1 MNATSQQVVD
11 PDKAPPPVLGF
22 FVSEFSVRNRGA
34 ALANVH
40 SVTNSEGFV
49 PSTDY
54 FKKEVFSK
62 DLSTYKIV
70 RRGMLAY
77 NPSRI
82 NVGSVAVQNRA
93 EEVVVSPLYVVVS
106 VDGTR
111 LHPDYL
117 SAFLHSPGALAQIR
131 ALTSGSV
138 RDTLSFRS
146 FAKLRLPVPS
156 LEEQEAA
163 LHRLAGVR
171 RLRDLR
177 EQQLLCLDNLA
188 KSLFV
193 EMFATK
199 CPTVSIGD
207 LFHVGGPKRIH
218 KGEWTNKGVPFWKVS
233 ELTAR
238 ITGEQVKPSAFISSS
253 RYRQLKDE
261 GFVPVPSDILV
272 TARGTLGKFYVV
284 RAEDEFYFQDGMITW
299 LSRMSPRLNLSYFL
313 AAVSSPEF
321 RKQYEGKSPGTTVAY
336 LSISQLSKLT
346 VPLPPLS
353 LQQAFAERVEAI
365 DKSKF
370 AIRKSLDELNRL
382 YRSLLQQY
390 FG

>member
-193 EMFATK
+193 E
-199 CPTVSIGD
+199 G
-207 LFHVGGPKRIH
+207 R
-218 KGEWTNKGVPFWKVS
+218 
-233 ELTAR
+233 TA
-238 ITGEQVKPSAFISSS
+238 A
-253 RYRQLKDE
+253 
-261 GFVPVPSDILV
+261 
-272 TARGTLGKFYVV
+272 
-284 RAEDEFYFQDGMITW
+284 
-299 LSRMSPRLNLSYFL
+299 
-313 AAVSSPEF
+313 
-321 RKQYEGKSPGTTVAY
+321 
-336 LSISQLSKLT
+336 
-346 VPLPPLS
+346 
-353 LQQAFAERVEAI
+353 
-365 DKSKF
+365 
-370 AIRKSLDELNRL
+370 
-382 YRSLLQQY
+382 
-390 FG
+390 